1 MSVVINE
8 ETVSVALRVHPRARN
23 YRLTLAHGGRPVLT
37 VPTRG
42 HLRDATDFLHR
53 QKDWLAG
60 RLDRDSELC
69 PFVAGAS
76 VPLRGLNH
84 QIVSRPALRGFVE
97 IQSLPSGPVLN
108 VPGGP
113 EHLARRL
120 TDWLKAE
127 ALRDIDPAVAHYA
140 AILEVY
146 PKGITIRGQSS
157 RWGSC
162 SSAGRLNFNWRLV
175 LAPPFVL
182 EYVAAHEVAHLVEM
196 NHSPAFWAQV
206 SRALPDMDRGRNWL
220 KAHGHQL
227 MSYGVL
233 KA

>member
-1 MSVVINE
+1 
-8 ETVSVALRVHPRARN
+8 
-23 YRLTLAHGGRPVLT
+23 
-37 VPTRG
+37 
-42 HLRDATDFLHR
+42 
-53 QKDWLAG
+53 
-60 RLDRDSELC
+60 
-69 PFVAGAS
+69 
-76 VPLRGLNH
+76 
-84 QIVSRPALRGFVE
+84 
-97 IQSLPSGPVLN
+97 
-108 VPGGP
+108 
-113 EHLARRL
+113 
-120 TDWLKAE
+120 
-127 ALRDIDPAVAHYA
+127 VAHYA